1 MSVACKQETQ
11 KANTAINMAKSN
23 YINEAKFKL
32 NEMIG
37 YPDQVKEQLS
47 ENTKLNKLALKSYN
61 RIRNLILDQLD
72 SIGLKNNYNPKYV
85 HMKMAQW
92 FDYFQKQYGT
102 PYLVIDKASGKVDP
116 HRLISAAKLVA
127 KAINLQQTKFGKGKI
142 PEFER
147 EMMPVKFF
155 TMRHDVSGEI
165 HDFINH
171 ATSMIEE
178 SRRKSA
184 PFKAAFHDVYSK
196 TDAALDNILSR
207 MGNIYGYDVTMVSPK
222 MNTDDIIDDSIGIDN
237 MVTTG
242 NDPVIF
248 LGTVKENG
256 ELYHDV
262 IFKKTEE
269 RKLIPYNEISID
281 EIRDGIKRKYGVE
294 LVNELMEG
302 QTRYVE
308 WADEP
313 TDEDLKEIQKILTKW
328 QLTNKVRKSLG
339 EKLKTIRDVHFATI
353 KGHKIAFVMIKH
365 PIEVRNGKVQEV
377 YKAYIISHEID
388 SKIINYFE
396 SKNKNKRLP
405 IETLGLKN
413 GFYRATKWYNHGV
426 NYTMESEKGWYFGS
440 NALNSYMKVQPNEVL
455 LYAPEMPS
463 KVSRLG
469 ADKRLE
475 YSSIFTTVQ
484 KLRGLY
490 DEIGGVFKQM
500 ATEQEKYFN
509 EWFGN
514 NSEKLLKVL
523 NRFPELR
530 GKKKQLDIHEA
541 LDMLKEIFLIDA
553 SVYVDN
559 DGNVHT
565 NSSFFDKIGDNYI
578 TRSYRPEDLDHM
590 LNIEIKNLISDI
602 HNLQNKPNKTNI
614 EDMYLSK
621 LKKNLQSLELSQII
635 ATKAWK
641 FNEDILQSY
650 GIDSPSGI
658 KIYQKNIYA
667 KTRSQWTDPTM
678 RIKDEPNY
686 RQYLDDVFYGFEKN
700 SLMFKALGLIDTL
713 SRHEANQMST
723 IEYIVNRAMAS
734 TSSDKV
740 KGRLFGIDI
749 SYQGVANTL
758 NRLKIFGTHYEA
770 EDIERMTR
778 MSTSTIS
785 GAILGTYSTMGNLT
799 QNIDT
804 IGYYGYHT
812 WNKARKM
819 LNDENPVNRARVNAI
834 LENTGALESLLM
846 FTDVIA
852 DATNLRAKD
861 DMLMIDARF
870 MGVPIPIPRPRYLL
884 DVLRLSKSNKKKFI
898 ENGIPEVDKFLT
910 ATEMGRVEKNKNIL
924 KRIEDLKQHFNGRKG
939 YLKTLEREEKRLHGE
954 LDKRDIRYLRE
965 LYLKLILTPR
975 DEKNYAILQ
984 ARFQDLVGK
993 VHSNRL
999 KRILGWKLGKSPL
1012 PWYKSTEKLLTMTG
1026 SEEEMTRTTI
1036 LAALLTA
1043 DEVGALGSS
1052 RKLTVAKHADGT
1064 EIVDDNGNPVHVY
1077 ERFLS
1082 PIAVRIARN
1091 AVDNIMFR
1099 MSPQHLGD
1107 AFLGAGKGAMLYKG
1121 YQFNQMIYD
1130 YQAMRNLFN
1139 SSTDPAEVL
1148 KRISKA
1154 LFHVMT
1160 VKNLEMNDPKLDIT
1174 AVRAARSLLLRGG
1187 LTALSVGMESIPFLK
1202 FLTYYNP
1209 SFKIFGISARG
1220 GENPFFSMPIRLLLN
1235 SMIWAAAGDDYDP
1248 LKHDLGVMDIFRL
1261 FMPVML
1267 TLPIMSAIKTY
1278 QYFIK

>member
-1 MSVACKQETQ
+1 MSVACKKESQ
-11 KANTAINMAKSN
+11 KINTSIEMAKFN
-23 YINEAKFKL
+23 YMNEAKFKL

-37 YPDQVKEQLS
+37 YPGAVSKQLS
-47 ENTKLNKLALKSYN
+47 GNTKLDKLALKSYN
-61 RIRNLILDQLD
+61 RIRDLILYQLD

-102 PYLVIDKASGKVDP
+102 PYLVIDKATGKVDP

-127 KAINLQQTKFGKGKI
+127 KAINLQQTKFGKDKI

-171 ATSMIEE
+171 ATSMVEE

-184 PFKAAFHDVYSK
+184 PFKASFHDVYSK

-207 MGNIYGYDVTMVSPK
+207 MGNVYGYNVTMVDGN
-222 MNTDDIIDDSIGIDN
+222 MDADEIIKTGSGIDN
-237 MVTTG
+237 VVTTG
-242 NDPVIF
+242 NDPIIF
-248 LGTVKENG
+248 LGTVKKDG

-262 IFKKTEE
+262 IFKKTEDRE
-269 RKLIPYNEISID
+269 LIPYNEVSLD
-281 EIRDGIKRKYGVE
+281 EIRDGIKRKYGIE

-308 WADEP
+308 WDDNP
-313 TDEDLKEIQKILTKW
+313 SDEDIKEIQKILTKW
-328 QLTNKVRKSLG
+328 QLTNKVRESIDEKS
-339 EKLKTIRDVHFATI
+339 KTIRDVHFGTVN
-353 KGHKIAFVMIKH
+353 GHKIAFVMIKH

-377 YKAYIISHEID
+377 YKAYIISHEVDGNRID
-388 SKIINYFE
+388 YFT
-396 SKNKNKRLP
+396 SKNKNKKLSVKD
-405 IETLGLKN
+405 LNLKN
-413 GFYRATKWYNHGV
+413 GFYRANEWRNHGI
-426 NYTMESEKGWYFGS
+426 NYTMNDEKGWYFGN
-440 NALNSYMKVQPNEVL
+440 NALNSYMKVQPNDIL

-463 KVSRLG
+463 DVSRLG
-469 ADKRLE
+469 SDKRLE
-475 YSSIFTTVQ
+475 YYSIFTAVQ
-484 KLRGLY
+484 RLRGLY

-514 NSEKLLKVL
+514 NGEKLLKVL

-530 GKKKQLDIHEA
+530 SKKKQLDIHEA
-541 LDMLKEIFLIDA
+541 FDMLKEIFLIDA
-553 SVYVDN
+553 SVYVD
-559 DGNVHT
+559 DEGNVHT
-565 NSSFFDKIGDNYI
+565 DSSFFDKIGNNYI
-578 TRSYRPEDLDHM
+578 TRNYRPEDLDYM
-590 LNIEIKNLISDI
+590 LNNEINNIRDKIDVLNNKDNLTDIEEQYLEKL
-602 HNLQNKPNKTNI
+602 NK
-614 EDMYLSK
+614 D
-621 LKKNLQSLELSQII
+621 LKSLELSQII

-650 GIDSPSGI
+650 GIDKPSGI

-713 SRHEANQMST
+713 SRHDANQMST
-723 IEYIVNRAMAS
+723 IEYIINRAMAS

-740 KGRLFGIDI
+740 KSRLFGADV
-749 SYQGVANTL
+749 SYQGIADTL

-770 EDIERMTR
+770 EDIERMVR
-778 MSTSTIS
+778 MTTSTIS

-799 QNIDT
+799 QNVDI

-852 DATNLRAKD
+852 DATNLKAKD

-870 MGVPIPIPRPRYLL
+870 LGIPIPIPRPKYLL

-898 ENGIPEVDKFLT
+898 ENGIPEIDKFLT
-910 ATEMGRVEKNKNIL
+910 TAEIGRIEKNKNIL

-939 YLKTLEREEKRLHGE
+939 YLNTLEREEKRLHGE

-984 ARFQDLVGK
+984 SRFQDLVGK

-1026 SEEEMTRTTI
+1026 SEEEMTKTTI

-1043 DEVGALGSS
+1043 DDTGALGSS

-1064 EIVDDNGNPVHVY
+1064 EIVDENGNPVQVY

-1082 PIAVRIARN
+1082 PVAVRIARN

-1139 SSTDPAEVL
+1139 SSTDPTEAL

-1154 LFHVMT
+1154 MLHVMT
-1160 VKNLEMNDPKLDIT
+1160 VKNLKMNDPKLDIT

-1187 LTALSVGMESIPFLK
+1187 LTALSVGMETIPFLK
-1202 FLTYYNP
+1202 FLMYYNP

-1220 GENPFFSMPIRLLLN
+1220 GENPMFSMPIRLILN

-1248 LKHDLGVMDIFRL
+1248 LKHDLGVVDIFRL

-1278 QYFIK
+1278 QYFAK